1 MKKVS
6 SFKGKLLFLL
16 GIALFAVAC
25 APPAAELQWYRGSL
39 HAHSYWSDGD
49 DFPEMAVEWYKSH
62 GYHFLAL
69 TEHNILAEGEMWVD
83 VDRLKG
89 GMVSLEKYLQR
100 FGANWIEERTV
111 EDKRQIRLKTFA
123 EYHPLFDEE
132 GRFVLLLSEEI
143 TDGFEK
149 IPVHINAYNLVELI
163 PRQRGGS
170 VVEVMRNNLRA
181 VRDQR
186 ERTGQPMIAHLNHPN
201 WRRSVT
207 AEELLAVPEMN
218 FFEIYNGE
226 DTYGDSLQASQDR
239 LWDIVLTRRL
249 SEQKVGPVYGL
260 GVDDTHSYHEMSID
274 KSNPGRCWVMVQAD
288 RLTSEDIIAAIEA
301 GDFYASTG
309 VYLKDIRVEKD
320 RLSVEI
326 EGEEGVDYT
335 TCFIGTRRGYDPG
348 SEAVVDK
355 DGQPLRLTR
364 RYSPSIGE
372 VLAEVKGTSAA
383 YRFAGDELYVRAK
396 VISDKLMPNPC
407 VEGEVEVAWTQP
419 VVVAPAGR

>member
-1 MKKVS
+1 MKKAGS
-6 SFKGKLLFLL
+6 LKGRLLFLL

-25 APPAAELQWYRGSL
+25 APPAAELQWYRGNL
-39 HAHSYWSDGD
+39 HTHSYWSDGD
-49 DFPEMAVEWYKSH
+49 DFPEMVVEWYKSH

-69 TEHNILAEGEMWVD
+69 TEHDILAEGEKWVD
-83 VDRLKG
+83 IDQLKG
-89 GMVSLEKYLQR
+89 GMVSLEKYRQR
-100 FGANWIEERTV
+100 FEADWIEERTA

-123 EYHPLFDEE
+123 EYRPLYEE
-132 GRFVLLLSEEI
+132 AGRFILLLSEEI
-143 TDGFEK
+143 NDGSEK
-149 IPVHINAYNLVELI
+149 IPVHINAYNIVELI
-163 PRQRGGS
+163 PPQGGGS

-186 ERTGQPMIAHLNHPN
+186 ERTGQPMIAHLDHPN
-201 WRRSVT
+201 WERSVT
-207 AEELLAVPEMN
+207 AEELSAVPEMD
-218 FFEIYNGE
+218 FFEIYNDD

-239 LWDIVLTRRL
+239 LWDIVLTKRL
-249 SEQKVGPVYGL
+249 AEQKAGPIYGL
-260 GVDDTHSYHEMSID
+260 GVDDTHDYHEMSID

-288 RLTSEDIIAAIEA
+288 RLTPEAIIAAIEA

-309 VYLKDIRVEKD
+309 VYLKAIRVEKD
-320 RLSVEI
+320 RLTVEI
-326 EGEEGVDYT
+326 EGEEGVEYT
-335 TCFIGTRRGYDPG
+335 TCFIGTRRGYGPS

-364 RYSPSIGE
+364 RYSPSVGE

-407 VEGEVEVAWTQP
+407 VEGEVEVAWIQP